1 MHITV
6 QCSAVQCTVVQCD
19 MLSAVCRLAVL
30 MLSDRWVQGSLDKKA
45 PLSLQPVC
53 VMSPLFVFLGIQT
66 HTGWRLGGRK
76 YSRLGKAQT
85 YILSSIC
92 SKIVWLVSWSITMV
106 FFSDLEGCLPNERKA
121 WYYKAFSV
129 TDFFIQLM
137 NWQVWYPKKY
147 LSHNFC
153 FKTI

>member
-6 QCSAVQCTVVQCD
+6 QCSAVQCSVVQCD
-19 MLSAVCRLAVL
+19 MLSAVCSLAVL

-129 TDFFIQLM
+129 TYFFHPIDELTDL
-137 NWQVWYPKKY
+137 VPKEI
-147 LSHNFC
+147 LVTQFL
-153 FKTI
+153 F